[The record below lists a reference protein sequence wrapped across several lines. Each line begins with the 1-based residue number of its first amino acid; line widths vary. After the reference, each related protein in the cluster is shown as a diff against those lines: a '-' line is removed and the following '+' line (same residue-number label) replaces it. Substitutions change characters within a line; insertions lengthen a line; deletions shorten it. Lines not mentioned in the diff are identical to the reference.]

1 MLQFPLWK
9 RLLIISICLIGVVI
23 ALPNLFYSR
32 VELSNDAIAAVERG
46 AEETPELAAQRD
58 MWPRWLPST
67 LVTLGLDLRGG
78 AHVLVEVRVQD
89 VHAER
94 LEGLWPQ
101 LRDRLRAEELRD
113 QVGTVRRL
121 TGPPDELRIR
131 ISNPAGMEAAL
142 QAVRDS
148 AQPTFTL
155 TGAGSREFEA
165 RADGDQ
171 IVVSLSDAEKAAVD
185 ERTMQQSLEI
195 IRRRVDE
202 TGTREPSI
210 QRQGKDRILV
220 QVPGIGSAEEL
231 LQVIGKTARLSF
243 HAVVNQTADPNANAG
258 LDNMLLPAMDQQGV
272 YYVLDRASVVTGEQL
287 VDSQPSYDQNGL
299 PSVSFRFNPAG
310 ARAFGD
316 YTAKNIGKPFAIV
329 LDNQVISAPVIQSH
343 IAGGS
348 GIITGNFTVE
358 DAQRLAVL
366 LRAGALPAE
375 ITVLEQRTIGPELG
389 QDSVNAGM
397 LSGLVALAAVCLYMI
412 VTYGLFGLFA
422 NVALVL
428 NIVLI
433 FALMGVIGATL
444 TMPGIAG
451 IVLTIGMAVDANVLI
466 FERIR
471 EEMRTARGPARA
483 IGLGFERAFAT
494 IIDANLTTLI
504 VAVILYIMGSGP
516 VRGFAVTLG
525 LGILCSIFTAV
536 YVTQMIIAAWFD
548 WKRPKSISV

>member
-9 RLLIISICLIGVVI
+9 RLLIIAICLIGTVI

-32 VELSNDAIAAVERG
+32 VEMSNDAVAAIERG
-46 AEETPELAAQRD
+46 AEETPELAAQRA
-58 MWPRWLPST
+58 MWPRWLPSK
-67 LVTLGLDLRGG
+67 LVNLGLDLRGG
-78 AHVLVEVRVQD
+78 AHVLVEVHVQD

-94 LEGLWPQ
+94 LEGLWPD
-101 LRDRLRAEELRD
+101 LRDRLRDLRGE
-113 QVGTVRRL
+113 VGTVRRL
-121 TGPPDELRIR
+121 TGTPDELRIR
-131 ISNPAGMEAAL
+131 VSNPAGMEAAL
-142 QAVRDS
+142 QAVRDA
-148 AQPTFTL
+148 AQPVFSL
-155 TGAGSREFEA
+155 TGVGAREFEA
-165 RADGDQ
+165 RAEGDQ
-171 IVVSLSDAEKAAVD
+171 IVVTLSDAEKAAVD
-185 ERTMQQSLEI
+185 KRTMQQSLEI

-210 QRQGKDRILV
+210 QRQGADRILV

-231 LQVIGKTARLSF
+231 LQIIGKTARLSF
-243 HAVVNQTADPNANAG
+243 HPVVNQTTDPNANPG
-258 LDNMLLPAMDQQGV
+258 LDNLLLPSMDQKGL
-272 YYVLDRASVVTGEQL
+272 YYIVERRSVVTGEQL

-310 ARAFGD
+310 GRAFGD
-316 YTAKNIGKPFAIV
+316 YTAANIGKPFAIV

-348 GIITGNFTVE
+348 GVITGRFTVE

-397 LSGLVALAAVCLYMI
+397 LSGVVALCAVGIYM
-412 VTYGLFGLFA
+412 VLTYGLFGLFA

-433 FALMGVIGATL
+433 FALMGLIGATL

-471 EEMRTARGPARA
+471 EEMHTARGPARA
-483 IGLGFERAFAT
+483 IHLGFERAFAT
-494 IIDANLTTLI
+494 IMDANLTTLI

-536 YVTQMIIAAWFD
+536 YVTQMIMAAWFD
-548 WKRPKSISV
+548 WRRPKSITV

>member
-9 RLLIISICLIGVVI
+9 RILIIAICVIGVVI
-23 ALPNLFYSR
+23 ALPNLFYAR
-32 VELSNDAIAAVERG
+32 VESSNDAVKEIERG
-46 AEETPELAAQRD
+46 ATETPELAAQ
-58 MWPRWLPST
+58 MAEWPRWLPHQ
-67 LVTLGLDLRGG
+67 LVNLGLDLRGG
-78 AHVLVEVRVQD
+78 AHVLVEVRTQD

-94 LEGLWPQ
+94 LESLWPE
-101 LRDRLRAEELRD
+101 LRDRLRDLRD

-121 TGPPDELRIR
+121 TGTPDELRIR
-131 ISNPAGMEAAL
+131 ISDPAGMDAAL
-142 QAVRDS
+142 RSIRDF
-148 AQPTFTL
+148 AQPVFSL
-155 TGAGSREFEA
+155 TGTGSREYEA
-165 RADGDQ
+165 RAEGDV
-171 IVVSLSDAEKAAVD
+171 IVVTLSDAEKTAVD

-210 QRQGKDRILV
+210 QRQGGDRILV

-243 HAVVNQTADPNANAG
+243 HPVVSQTSDANANPG
-258 LDNMLLPAMDQQGV
+258 LDNMLVPAMDQQGV
-272 YYVLDRASVVTGEQL
+272 YYILERRSVVTGEQL

-310 ARAFGD
+310 GRAFGD
-316 YTAKNIGKPFAIV
+316 YTAANIGKPFAIV

-343 IAGGS
+343 ISGGS
-348 GIITGNFTVE
+348 GVITGNFSVE
-358 DAQRLAVL
+358 EAQRLAVL

-375 ITVLEQRTIGPELG
+375 ITVLEQRTVGPELG

-397 LSGLVALAAVCLYMI
+397 LSGAVALLAVGAYMI
-412 VTYGLFGLFA
+412 LSYGLFGAFA
-422 NVALVL
+422 SFAMLL
-428 NIVLI
+428 NIVFI
-433 FALMGVIGATL
+433 FSLMGLIGATL

-451 IVLTIGMAVDANVLI
+451 IVLSIGMAVDANVLI

-483 IGLGFERAFAT
+483 IGLGFDRAFGT
-494 IIDANLTTLI
+494 IMDANVTTLI

-525 LGILCSIFTAV
+525 LGILCSIFTAI
-536 YVTQMIIAAWFD
+536 YVTQMMIGAWFD
-548 WKRPKSISV
+548 WRRPKSITV

>member
-1 MLQFPLWK
+1 V
-9 RLLIISICLIGVVI
+9 IGVVI

-32 VELSNDAIAAVERG
+32 VETSNDAVTTMERG
-46 AEETPELAAQRD
+46 AAETPELDAQRAE
-58 MWPRWLPST
+58 WPRWMPSK
-67 LVTLGLDLRGG
+67 LVNLGLDLRGG
-78 AHVLVEVRVQD
+78 AHVLVEVRTSD

-94 LEGLWPQ
+94 LEGLWPDLRGK
-101 LRDRLRAEELRD
+101 LRDLRA

-121 TGPPDELRIR
+121 NSGPEELRIR
-131 ISNPAGMEAAL
+131 ISDPAGMEAAL
-142 QAVRDS
+142 RAVADS
-148 AQPTFTL
+148 AQPVFSL
-155 TGAGSREFEA
+155 TGAGSREYEA
-165 RADGDQ
+165 RAEGD
-171 IVVSLSDAEKAAVD
+171 IVVVTLSDAEKAAID

-202 TGTREPSI
+202 TGTREPAI
-210 QRQGKDRILV
+210 QRQGTDRILV

-243 HAVVNQTADPNANAG
+243 HSVVSQTSDANADPG
-258 LDNMLLPAMDQQGV
+258 LDNMLVPSMDQQGV
-272 YYVLDRASVVTGEQL
+272 YYILERRSVVTGEQL

-310 ARAFGD
+310 GRAFGD
-316 YTAKNIGKPFAIV
+316 YTAANIGKPFAIV

-348 GIITGNFTVE
+348 GIITGNFNVE
-358 DAQRLAVL
+358 EAQRLAVL

-397 LSGLVALAAVCLYMI
+397 LSGVVALALVCGYMI
-412 VTYGLFGLFA
+412 LTYGLFGLFA
-422 NVALVL
+422 NVALLL

-471 EEMRTARGPARA
+471 EEMRTAKGPARA
-483 IGLGFERAFAT
+483 IQLGFQRAFAT
-494 IIDANLTTLI
+494 IVDANVTTLI

-536 YVTQMIIAAWFD
+536 YVTQMMVAAWFD
-548 WKRPKSISV
+548 WRRPKSITV

>member
-67 LVTLGLDLRGG
+67 LVNLGLDLRGG

-121 TGPPDELRIR
+121 TGTPDELRIR

>member
-67 LVTLGLDLRGG
+67 LVNLGLDLRGG

-121 TGPPDELRIR
+121 TGTPDELRIR

-243 HAVVNQTADPNANAG
+243 HAVVNQTADPNASAG

-329 LDNQVISAPVIQSH
+329 LDNQVISAPVIQGH